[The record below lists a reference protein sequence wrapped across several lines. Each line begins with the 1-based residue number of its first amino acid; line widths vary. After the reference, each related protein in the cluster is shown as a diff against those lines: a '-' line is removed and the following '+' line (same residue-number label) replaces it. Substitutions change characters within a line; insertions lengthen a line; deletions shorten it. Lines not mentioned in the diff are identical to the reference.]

1 MEKLNT
7 LQVISQEWLAQ
18 QFGKIEKQIRALE
31 AKEKEEF
38 ELLTREE
45 AADFLKINLST
56 LHAWQKKGIVRAYY
70 IENRVYYL
78 REELIALPK
87 AIVIK

>member
-7 LQVISQEWLAQ
+7 LQVISQEWLAE
-18 QFGKIEKQIRALE
+18 QFGKIEKQIKYLE

-45 AADFLKINLST
+45 AAKFLKINLST
-56 LHAWQKKGIVRAYY
+56 LHAWQKKGTVRAYY